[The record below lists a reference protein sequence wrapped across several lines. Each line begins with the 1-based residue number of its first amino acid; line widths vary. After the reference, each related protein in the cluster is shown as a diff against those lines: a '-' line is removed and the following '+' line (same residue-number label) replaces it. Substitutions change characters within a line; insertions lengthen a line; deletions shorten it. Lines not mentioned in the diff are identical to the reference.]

1 MMKLKIWVYNKKYT
15 RIMKLPLKN
24 AKTENK
30 KEKKPA
36 KGKKWPGL
44 RFNKKWRMRKDL
56 KQIKWINNL
65 LKD

>member
-1 MMKLKIWVYNKKYT
+1 
-15 RIMKLPLKN
+15 MKLPLKN

-65 LKD
+65 QKD